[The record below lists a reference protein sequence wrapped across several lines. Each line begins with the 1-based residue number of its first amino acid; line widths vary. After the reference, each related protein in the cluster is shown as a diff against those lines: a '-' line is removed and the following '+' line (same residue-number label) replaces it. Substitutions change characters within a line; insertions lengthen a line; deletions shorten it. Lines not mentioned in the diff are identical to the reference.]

1 MIILDNFEIED
12 VPFKTYSLFSG
23 KISADI
29 HHGVSDTSCYGVA
42 VAGDGTGVAY
52 GLFDSL
58 PDEHTILNSSQFT
71 DFFDMAREFGAI

>member
-12 VPFKTYSLFSG
+12 TPFETYPLFSG

-42 VAGDGTGVAY
+42 VSGDGTSVAY

-58 PDEHTILNSSQFT
+58 PDEHTILNSSQFA